1 MLYMLLY
8 YQNHLKTV
16 RYIYIVNMETPPKKS
31 VGRPR
36 LSDEERKK
44 RRAAYARKVYH
55 KYSDRRKEM
64 VECECG
70 MMVCRAGLISH
81 KNRSLHANNMA
92 LIEKLKKKY
101 ETCIPIIKD
110 E

>member
-1 MLYMLLY
+1 
-8 YQNHLKTV
+8 
-16 RYIYIVNMETPPKKS
+16 MENAPKKT

-36 LSDEERKK
+36 LSDEERRK
-44 RRAAYARKVYH
+44 RRAAYAKKVYH
-55 KYSDRRKEM
+55 RYSNRRKEM

-70 MMVCRAGLISH
+70 MLVSRAGMNSH
-81 KNRSLHANNMA
+81 LKRSLHANNMA